1 MISYVF
7 ALVAAITACHASGGG
22 GGGGGSGFRVVRVGG
37 AILKR
42 LTSVSILTDK
52 YEAESKGLK
61 LQHKVFTSEH
71 KNECIPL
78 EMVTH
83 P

>member
-1 MISYVF
+1 MINCVF

-22 GGGGGSGFRVVRVGG
+22 GGGGGSGFGVVRVGG

-42 LTSVSILTDK
+42 VTSISTLTDEI
-52 YEAESKGLK
+52 EAESSGLK
-61 LQHKVFTSEH
+61 LQHVVFTSKH

-78 EMVTH
+78 EMVTY

>member
-22 GGGGGSGFRVVRVGG
+22 GGGGGSGFGVVRVGG

-42 LTSVSILTDK
+42 VATISTLIDK
-52 YEAESKGLK
+52 ILK
-61 LQHKVFTSEH
+61 LNPME
-71 KNECIPL
+71 
-78 EMVTH
+78 
-83 P
+83 